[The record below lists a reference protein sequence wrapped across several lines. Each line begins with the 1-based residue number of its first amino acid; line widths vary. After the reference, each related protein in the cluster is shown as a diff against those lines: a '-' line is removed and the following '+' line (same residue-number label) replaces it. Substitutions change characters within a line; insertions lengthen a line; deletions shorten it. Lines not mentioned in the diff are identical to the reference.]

1 MKNLR
6 VHPVQYLLVG
16 SALCIFFLLLV
27 SLGEHLPF
35 GLAYG
40 IAATACVTLLAFYA
54 SHMLGSVRRGIPFG
68 LGIAALYGTL
78 YLLLQLEQTAL
89 VIGAVALFV
98 VLAAVMVLTRR
109 IDWYARLA
117 PAAASTPAT

>member
-1 MKNLR
+1 MQVVDEPHDR
-6 VHPVQYLLVG
+6 T
-16 SALCIFFLLLV
+16 
-27 SLGEHLPF
+27 E
-35 GLAYG
+35 
-40 IAATACVTLLAFYA
+40 LAFCA
-54 SHMLGSVRRGIPFG
+54 QKVADR
-68 LGIAALYGTL
+68 TL